1 MEPSEV
7 FELYKA
13 GQLIS
18 GVMCEHYKTASF
30 HVTIQDG
37 PNAGQSVP
45 HVHLHILPGNHQQIM
60 QAEQHGKARTLE
72 DMRQEALTYRNII
85 ENPSL

>member
-18 GVMCEHYKTASF
+18 GVMCKHYGTENF

-45 HVHLHILPGNHQQIM
+45 HVHLHILPGSHQQIV

-72 DMRQEALTYRNII
+72 DMRQEALTYRQII